1 MHIKTV
7 ILLGNFFHLVCV
19 MLLICQQRFLFRFY
33 FSHKKAFFNV
43 FLFLGSTFFYKDE
56 DLRTKTGNLFH
67 LAGPANAKAR
77 FPNSLIDRVTTKS
90 ARDED
95 RRNRLDWRDE
105 QDVTSEEA

>member
-1 MHIKTV
+1 M
-7 ILLGNFFHLVCV
+7 
-19 MLLICQQRFLFRFY
+19 
-33 FSHKKAFFNV
+33 
-43 FLFLGSTFFYKDE
+43 
-56 DLRTKTGNLFH
+56 KTGNLFH